1 MKRAVPKS
9 APSRVA
15 VHTLPHAGGLG
26 VDAALV
32 GDLVESGA
40 ITVAVTGQQNM
51 AGTAAQLST
60 FLHADRILKASY
72 TLADGAHLQQV
83 WYRPAAPSGA

>member
-1 MKRAVPKS
+1 MWGFGGWLRWPEPLAV
-9 APSRVA
+9 R
-15 VHTLPHAGGLG
+15 GC
-26 VDAALV
+26 
-32 GDLVESGA
+32 GA